1 MMDGCP
7 PPRSMDGASA
17 APNGDAMR
25 PDGDAPTPTMDI
37 QPRAPDPEPSRRPQ
51 RGGIVRVVSRWNPRA
66 TPKLTASL
74 TLYVFGLFVAFVAS
88 PPVTVTDE
96 MQSRYFAKM
105 DAADALDL
113 EPRTRAEQALA
124 RASANV
130 RRANGFMCW
139 ADARCRAKVR
149 DLREVERVRLAE
161 ANAFRAARDA
171 AVREAKSELGLWSSL
186 GVDEAKALFRQSYER
201 GKLYATRT
209 SYYDTFWLILAGRS
223 DDSMLELLLRWGFHV
238 LSNFTAG
245 MIGAVWNYAWALPA
259 LIRSFAASWWSGVAF
274 FLVAV
279 VSAAS
284 VAASLLLLLF
294 GTAGGV
300 TYGVVAAAPH
310 FARLE
315 AARDQ
320 RERQRLLERNR
331 PRPGAARPHVD

>member
-1 MMDGCP
+1 M
-7 PPRSMDGASA
+7 
-17 APNGDAMR
+17 
-25 PDGDAPTPTMDI
+25 
-37 QPRAPDPEPSRRPQ
+37 
-51 RGGIVRVVSRWNPRA
+51 V
-66 TPKLTASL
+66 L
-74 TLYVFGLFVAFVAS
+74 
-88 PPVTVTDE
+88 
-96 MQSRYFAKM
+96 
-105 DAADALDL
+105 
-113 EPRTRAEQALA
+113 
-124 RASANV
+124 
-130 RRANGFMCW
+130 
-139 ADARCRAKVR
+139 
-149 DLREVERVRLAE
+149 
-161 ANAFRAARDA
+161 
-171 AVREAKSELGLWSSL
+171 L

-310 FARLE
+310 SRDWRRRGIRESDSVCSSEIGRDPAPPTASTDRPTAEELGRGAETRDIESRRTRRWREGREGRVIRDGNAPRE
-315 AARDQ
+315 ASA
-320 RERQRLLERNR
+320 
-331 PRPGAARPHVD
+331 GA

>member
-1 MMDGCP
+1 
-7 PPRSMDGASA
+7 
-17 APNGDAMR
+17 
-25 PDGDAPTPTMDI
+25 
-37 QPRAPDPEPSRRPQ
+37 
-51 RGGIVRVVSRWNPRA
+51 
-66 TPKLTASL
+66 
-74 TLYVFGLFVAFVAS
+74 
-88 PPVTVTDE
+88 

-130 RRANGFMCW
+130 RRANRFMCW
-139 ADARCRAKVR
+139 ADAGCRAKVR

-161 ANAFRAARDA
+161 ANAFRAARDD

-245 MIGAVWNYAWALPA
+245 MIGAVWNYAWALP
-259 LIRSFAASWWSGVAF
+259 RSSEPSPRAGGAASPS
-274 FLVAV
+274 
-279 VSAAS
+279 SS
-284 VAASLLLLLF
+284 S
-294 GTAGGV
+294 
-300 TYGVVAAAPH
+300 PSSP
-310 FARLE
+310 
-315 AARDQ
+315 
-320 RERQRLLERNR
+320 
-331 PRPGAARPHVD
+331 PRPSPRLFCCYSSARREE